1 MTVTLIIH
9 IQNSDPVVGEAEE
22 IPSTSDTM
30 VHLKNP
36 RRTDGKDLSYI
47 AENVLSVFWPV
58 ERINFIEVMGEEEEK
73 IIGFYRE

>member
-1 MTVTLIIH
+1 MSVTLIVH
-9 IQNSDPVVGEAEE
+9 IQNSDPVVGESEE

-36 RRTDGKDLSYI
+36 RRPDGKDLSYI
-47 AENVLSVFWPV
+47 ADNVLSVFWPV